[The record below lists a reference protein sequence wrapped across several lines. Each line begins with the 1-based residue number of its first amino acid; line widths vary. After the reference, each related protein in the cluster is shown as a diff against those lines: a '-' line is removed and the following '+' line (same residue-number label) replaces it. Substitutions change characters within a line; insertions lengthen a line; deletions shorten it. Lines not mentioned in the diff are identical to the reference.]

1 MVGKPYIGVT
11 GITTREQALGIF
23 SYFQPPQGLNR
34 LLMLGVLVSET
45 TLQGKENKYPNR
57 YPKIGEI
64 GEIFFPGEDL
74 LNLVHYHNRTE
85 NTADLCEQLSRITK
99 LAGPYFNGFQLN
111 ITWPP
116 VSELIKFHKRE
127 PFKFIVFQV
136 NNGVMDSVK
145 HNPYSLESRI
155 KEEYI
160 DGNSGLIDYI
170 LLDPSGGQGKRFD
183 LNKTLQ
189 TIEVLRELNLPLV
202 VAGGLRPGNLFELLP
217 GVCSVYPDIS
227 IDAEGGLR
235 DNPKTTDDLNLSKVH
250 KYINTA
256 VKIFTPVNSTA

>member
-1 MVGKPYIGVT
+1 MVGKPYIGIT
-11 GITTREQALGIF
+11 GFTSRGQVMEVFAP
-23 SYFQPPQGLNR
+23 FQTNSQR
-34 LLMLGVLVSET
+34 SLMVGVLASKK
-45 TLQGKENKYPNR
+45 TLGGEKNKYPNR
-57 YPKIGEI
+57 YPEVEKIGD
-64 GEIFFPGEDL
+64 IFIPGDGL
-74 LNLVHYHNRTE
+74 LNFVHYHTE
-85 NTADLCEQLSRITK
+85 DTSGLCEQLLEITK
-99 LAGPYFNGFQLN
+99 NAGENFHGFQLN

-145 HNPYSLESRI
+145 HNPYSLASRI
-155 KEEYI
+155 REEYV

-202 VAGGLRPGNLFELLP
+202 VDGGLRPGNLFELLP

-235 DNPKTTDDLNLSKVH
+235 DNPKTTDCLDLDKARR
-250 KYINTA
+250 YIDTA
-256 VKIFTPVNSTA
+256 VKIFTPVNPTE